1 MSHPT
6 SMMEPNER
14 TTMQIGD
21 VVTLV
26 KADIQG
32 RLVKVT
38 GRVTGLAESFNS
50 PDAQRVMIAEVGI
63 WFDTTE
69 WIVTNG

>member
-1 MSHPT
+1 
-6 SMMEPNER
+6 MMKPNER
-14 TTMQIGD
+14 TQMQIGEI
-21 VVTLV
+21 VTLAKV
-26 KADIQG
+26 DTQG

-50 PDAQRVMIAEVGI
+50 PDSQRVMIAEVGV

>member
-1 MSHPT
+1 
-6 SMMEPNER
+6 
-14 TTMQIGD
+14 MQIGEI
-21 VVTLV
+21 VTLAKV
-26 KADIQG
+26 DTQG

-50 PDAQRVMIAEVGI
+50 PDSQRVMIAEVGV